1 MTWAT
6 GRWQDG
12 HKSAKHTHS
21 PESQLRFKPNIGKK
35 SFTVRV
41 VRNWDRLPREVTD
54 VLSLKIFKV
63 LLDRALSNLI

>member
-1 MTWAT
+1 M
-6 GRWQDG
+6 
-12 HKSAKHTHS
+12 
-21 PESQLRFKPNIGKK
+21 RFKPNIGKK